1 MIHPPGQWLLGSGD
15 PCQQQ
20 AANCRE
26 EKHQHRQLASVISQ
40 TKEWRP
46 QQTTAKE
53 QGRKPRAAPI
63 LTSGLTSCSS
73 QQPDLLPSRAAG
85 SSPAAQCSMVMC
97 HVEPAEWLS
106 CTGAA
111 LGSTTS
117 GSTHPSES
125 PRWVIHTHL
134 SEGPE

>member
-1 MIHPPGQWLLGSGD
+1 MIHPPGQWLLGFGHLTQGNQTMAASGD

-46 QQTTAKE
+46 QQTMAKE

-97 HVEPAEWLS
+97 HVEPARR
-106 CTGAA
+106 
-111 LGSTTS
+111 TTACRMAELHRCS
-117 GSTHPSES
+117 S
-125 PRWVIHTHL
+125 RIHHL
-134 SEGPE
+134 W